1 MSTRIPHGLND
12 LHTQLVL
19 RGDEQDSTH
28 VAEKIA
34 AWHAKFLLGEV
45 PRKTRERRG
54 KGERID
60 GVPRVLSYLPALH
73 TVRREVVRIAPA
85 PRGLRPHAPRRL
97 ANRRGTR
104 ALTNP
109 HTPVG
114 SEPATTDTARAL
126 PEHPPMLYASQ
137 GFRGP
142 LLASRPLSFL
152 ESGEEVQELTES
164 IAVGTDGVGTR
175 LALLHQAV
183 GEEPLL
189 QHGKAS
195 SLGHGHGRS
204 SQRPSSRR
212 MAWRISSGEPLRYHC
227 VSATCTWP
235 R

>member
-152 ESGEEVQELTES
+152 ESGEAAEACGAGAGANGLPPVTLYVARYVPLTERRFVPILS
-164 IAVGTDGVGTR
+164 IQLPG
-175 LALLHQAV
+175 
-183 GEEPLL
+183 
-189 QHGKAS
+189 
-195 SLGHGHGRS
+195 SLRRIGGR
-204 SQRPSSRR
+204 PK
-212 MAWRISSGEPLRYHC
+212 
-227 VSATCTWP
+227 WP
-235 R
+235 PFLF

>member
-1 MSTRIPHGLND
+1 MSARIPHGLND

-19 RGDEQDSTH
+19 RGDEQYSTH

-34 AWHAKFLLGEV
+34 ARHAEFLLCEV
-45 PRKTRERRG
+45 PRKKRERRG

-60 GVPRVLSYLPALH
+60 GEPSGLSYLPALH

-85 PRGLRPHAPRRL
+85 PRSLRPHAPRRL

-114 SEPATTDTARAL
+114 SEPAATDTARAL

-152 ESGEEVQELTES
+152 ESGEAPNLPTCAPS
-164 IAVGTDGVGTR
+164 DGVLNKQSPAAPRGFVVKVRTVD
-175 LALLHQAV
+175 AV
-183 GEEPLL
+183 LV
-189 QHGKAS
+189 AV
-195 SLGHGHGRS
+195 
-204 SQRPSSRR
+204 
-212 MAWRISSGEPLRYHC
+212 I
-227 VSATCTWP
+227 
-235 R
+235 